1 MYHRLLVA
9 TDGSTLSKKAV
20 RGAIGLA
27 AALGAELV
35 VLNVVP
41 RYPMSYFEG
50 GASVADEEVGRI
62 EQQWAD
68 SGQAIVDAAQ
78 KTAQAQGVKAKAVTM
93 QSDLIAAS
101 IMAAAKNTGATSS
114 SWPPMGA
121 KASSVFCWAA
131 RHSKCS
137 RTVPFRCWFYVDT
150 FTSELLVKLAS
161 RG

>member
-1 MYHRLLVA
+1 
-9 TDGSTLSKKAV
+9 LS
-20 RGAIGLA
+20 
-27 AALGAELV
+27 LGAELV

-101 IMAAAKNTGATSS
+101 IMAAAKTPVRPHRHGLPWAQRHQAYFAGQRDTASAHAQCHSGAGFTLIRSHQS
-114 SWPPMGA
+114 
-121 KASSVFCWAA
+121 CW
-131 RHSKCS
+131 
-137 RTVPFRCWFYVDT
+137 
-150 FTSELLVKLAS
+150 
-161 RG
+161 